1 VAIPK
6 LHLRLIVACL
16 TNIHILHIRQPG
28 EKNMS
33 LATGLKENRMSKK
46 YDTLVLIGRFQ
57 PFHNAHL
64 EIVKRA
70 TALCN
75 KLVIVVGS
83 ARQPR
88 TYKNPFTFEERAQM
102 IRYAT
107 MGLSL
112 QINIEPNIDT
122 IYNDQAWAVRVQ
134 QAVALH
140 TKPGER
146 VGIIGHKKDDS
157 SFYLDMFPQWG
168 YEDVELVEFLSA
180 VNIRDLY
187 FKQDLNFNFLR
198 SVVPDSTMGFLQE
211 FVKSPEYAQII
222 REREFVANYKKQY
235 ASLPYPPIF
244 STADAVVIQSGHVL
258 MIRRR
263 AEPGKGLWALPG
275 GYVNANTDKSVED
288 AAIRELRE
296 ETGIKVP
303 APVLRGSIVR
313 SRVFDAIDRS
323 PRGRIITHAFYIQLP
338 DGDLPKVKGMDDA
351 EKARWV
357 PIAEVRSEDCF
368 EDHYEILQH
377 FLGA

>member
-1 VAIPK
+1 
-6 LHLRLIVACL
+6 
-16 TNIHILHIRQPG
+16 
-28 EKNMS
+28 
-33 LATGLKENRMSKK
+33 MSKQ

-64 EIVKRA
+64 EIIKRS

-75 KLVIVVGS
+75 KLIVITGS
-83 ARQPR
+83 AAQPR
-88 TYKNPFTFEERAQM
+88 TYKNPFTSEERAVM
-102 IRYAT
+102 VRYAT
-107 MGLSL
+107 MGLAL
-112 QINIEPNIDT
+112 NIVIESDIDT
-122 IYNDQAWAVRVQ
+122 IYNNQAWAVRVQ
-134 QAVALH
+134 GIVQRH
-140 TKPGER
+140 TNAGEKIA
-146 VGIIGHKKDDS
+146 IIGHKKDDS

-168 YEDVELVEFLSA
+168 YENVEEIEPLSA

-187 FKQDLNFNFLR
+187 FKRDANMNFIKN
-198 SVVPDSTMGFLQE
+198 VVPQTTFDFLTKFKE
-211 FVKSPEYAQII
+211 TPEYEQII
-222 REREFVANYKKQY
+222 REREFLIEHNKQY
-235 ASLPYPPIF
+235 ASLKYPPIF
-244 STADAVVIQSGHVL
+244 STADAVVFCSGHVL

-296 ETGIKVP
+296 ETMIKVP

-323 PRGRIITHAFYIQLP
+323 PRGRIITHAFHIQLP
-338 DGDLPKVKGMDDA
+338 DGELPKVKGSDDA

-357 PIAEVRSEDCF
+357 PIAEVRSEECF

>member
-1 VAIPK
+1 
-6 LHLRLIVACL
+6 
-16 TNIHILHIRQPG
+16 
-28 EKNMS
+28 
-33 LATGLKENRMSKK
+33 MSKQ

-64 EIVKRA
+64 EIIKRS

-75 KLVIVVGS
+75 KLIVITGS
-83 ARQPR
+83 AAQPR
-88 TYKNPFTFEERAQM
+88 TYKNPFTSIERERM
-102 IRYAT
+102 IRAAT
-107 MGLSL
+107 GGLSI
-112 QINIEPNIDT
+112 QVTIESNIDT
-122 IYNDQAWAVRVQ
+122 MYNDNAWAVRVQ
-134 QAVALH
+134 AIVAKH
-140 TKPGER
+140 TSPGEKIA
-146 VGIIGHKKDDS
+146 VIGHKKDDS

-168 YEDVELVEFLSA
+168 FENVEEIEPLSA

-187 FKQDLNFNFLR
+187 FNWSFNSNFIKN
-198 SVVPDSTMGFLQE
+198 VVPQTTYDFLME
-211 FVKSPEYAQII
+211 FRRTEEFAQII
-222 REREFVANYKKQY
+222 REREFVETYKKQY

-296 ETGIKVP
+296 ETMIKVP

-313 SRVFDAIDRS
+313 SKVFDAIDRS

-338 DGDLPKVKGMDDA
+338 DGELPKVKGSDDA

-357 PIAEVRSEDCF
+357 PIAEIRSEECF